1 VPGGSGTNFAVE
13 ASVDLVNWVRVAINP
28 APFTFVDTN
37 AAHFA
42 QRFYRV
48 AVLP

>member
-13 ASVDLVNWVRVAINP
+13 ASVDLVNWVRVAINS

-37 AAHFA
+37 SKQLEH
-42 QRFYRV
+42 RYYRV